1 MKFFA
6 RFLVKILAGSLRRFE
21 FKDLFL
27 GLKFLPF
34 VGFSDKFGVDDSQF
48 LQMLGFLFVFALNV
62 GFCQFLERFQG

>member
-6 RFLVKILAGSLRRFE
+6 RFLVKILSGSLGRFE

-27 GLKFLPF
+27 GQKFLPF
-34 VGFSDKFGVDDSQF
+34 VGFSDKFEVDDSQF

-62 GFCQFLERFQG
+62 GFCQFLGRF